1 MKIGIVGCAGRMGR
15 MLSAAALET
24 EGGELIGGTEAPGSS
39 HIDSDIGQLATGEP
53 LGLKVGDDATH
64 LFAASDVVL
73 EFTVPAATV
82 AHTHLAAEYGVAMV
96 IGTTGLSD
104 GDMETISKASGKA
117 VIVHAGNM
125 SLGVNL
131 LVSLAEQVARAL
143 GSDFDIEVLEMHHK
157 HKIDAP
163 SGTALMLGKAA
174 ALGRGVDH
182 ADSAVMS
189 REGHTGSGTKVYMRT
204 KGDGTIGYA
213 TLRGGNVVGEHS
225 LIFAGPDERIEITHK
240 ATDRALFARG
250 AIRAAMW
257 TEGQAPGLYT
267 MCDVLGL

>member
-1 MKIGIVGCAGRMGR
+1 
-15 MLSAAALET
+15 
-24 EGGELIGGTEAPGSS
+24 
-39 HIDSDIGQLATGEP
+39 
-53 LGLKVGDDATH
+53 
-64 LFAASDVVL
+64 
-73 EFTVPAATV
+73 
-82 AHTHLAAEYGVAMV
+82 
-96 IGTTGLSD
+96 
-104 GDMETISKASGKA
+104 MEIISKASGKA

-143 GSDFDIEVLEMHHK
+143 GSGFDIEVLEMHHK

-182 ADSAVMS
+182 ADSVVMS
-189 REGHTGSGTKVYMRT
+189 REGYTGERP
-204 KGDGTIGYA
+204 DGTIGYA

-240 ATDRALFARG
+240 AADRALFARG

>member
-24 EGGELIGGTEAPGSS
+24 EGAELIGGTEAPGSP

-53 LGLKVGDDATH
+53 LGIKVGDDAAH
-64 LFAASDVVL
+64 LFAAADVVL
-73 EFTVPAATV
+73 EFTVPAATLV
-82 AHTHLAAEYGVAMV
+82 HTHLAAEYGVAMV

-131 LVSLAEQVARAL
+131 LVSLAEQVARVL

-182 ADSAVMS
+182 ADSVVMS
-189 REGHTGSGTKVYMRT
+189 REGHTGERP
-204 KGDGTIGYA
+204 DGTIGYA

-267 MCDVLGL
+267 MCDVLGLQK